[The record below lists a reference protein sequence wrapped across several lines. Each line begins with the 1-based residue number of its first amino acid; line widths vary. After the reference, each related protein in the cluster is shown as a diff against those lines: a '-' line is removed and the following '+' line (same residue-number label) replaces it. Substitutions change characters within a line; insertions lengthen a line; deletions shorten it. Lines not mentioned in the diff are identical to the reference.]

1 MLRLYSLIIGENPK
15 YVATFQ
21 PSSKRK
27 VALYANCILVPVILW
42 FINGYLLVSQVLGG
56 NIWSALLTATII
68 ALIIFIIERA
78 VVMSNGNK
86 WIAVFRITLGLI
98 VALIGSICLDEVVF
112 NNDIDNQ
119 VSLYKQAY
127 INDAIKNVEVKYQ
140 SSIALQQQIVNQKSN
155 EWTKSLIDAKGEAD
169 GTSGSRVPNV
179 GAITVL
185 KMNIAA
191 AQEQD
196 YLTEKCKLNLLKN
209 NLEKERT
216 TAIITAEKNFKRN
229 ALLNRIRAI
238 SELLGKDTFMLIA
251 YVLFTAFLFL
261 IEFLVVIIKICGK
274 NSIDEDLENAREK
287 LIRLKTQKTLDKGL
301 LIYDPVQ
308 SLMSMKKANNVVLD
322 MPSSI
327 FN

>member
-27 VALYANCILVPVILW
+27 VALYANCILIPVIIW
-42 FINGYLLVSQVLGG
+42 FINGYLLVSHVLDG
-56 NIWSALLTATII
+56 NIWTALLTATII

-86 WIAVFRITLGLI
+86 WIAAFRITLGLI
-98 VALIGSICLDEVVF
+98 VAFIGSISLDEVVF
-112 NNDIDNQ
+112 KNDIDNQ
-119 VSLYKQAY
+119 VASYKQAY
-127 INDAIKNVEVKYQ
+127 IDDAIKNVEVRNKK
-140 SSIALQQQIVNQKSN
+140 SIALQQQIANQKST
-155 EWTKSLIDAKGEAD
+155 EWIKSLTDAKGEAD
-169 GTSGSRVPNV
+169 GTSGSRVANV

-185 KMNIAA
+185 KMNIAT
-191 AQEQD
+191 AQKQD
-196 YLTEKCKLNLLKN
+196 YLTEQLKLDFLKN
-209 NLEKERT
+209 SLEKERT
-216 TAIITAEKNFKRN
+216 TAIITAEKNFKGN
-229 ALLNRIRAI
+229 AFLIRIRAMA
-238 SELLGKDTFMLIA
+238 ELLGKDTFMLIV

-261 IEFLVVIIKICGK
+261 IEFLVVIIKLCSK
-274 NSIDEDLENAREK
+274 NSIDEDLEKAREK
-287 LIRLKTQKTLDKGL
+287 LIRFKTQKTLDKGL

-308 SLMSMKKANNVVLD
+308 SLISVRKANNVVLD